1 VSSLLQGCVVLECT
15 DNCKRHHAATPIK
28 TNSSALSL
36 TTTAVGVWHD
46 RAGVQ
51 RGPGVPYS
59 QIRILARAR
68 WQLFHLRG
76 ILSRGGLKP
85 HVVLAGDNALLE
97 DAEEARFH
105 LAALLATVATR
116 FVHRLMYQEEGEE
129 FMQGGSTPFLM
140 SCVRTDMH
148 YILTCIL
155 GIWQKM

>member
-1 VSSLLQGCVVLECT
+1 MSSLLQGCVVLECT

-97 DAEEARFH
+97 DAEEADPQIPSSGIAGNSRDKVCTPTDVSGRRGRIHARRFN
-105 LAALLATVATR
+105 A
-116 FVHRLMYQEEGEE
+116 
-129 FMQGGSTPFLM
+129 
-140 SCVRTDMH
+140 
-148 YILTCIL
+148 ILDVLC
-155 GIWQKM
+155 QN